1 MKKVLLLILLFL
13 STIGFSFAQQTK
25 IIGKV
30 VDTFNNE
37 KLEYATITVLRASDS
52 VLLGFARSD
61 GEGNFS
67 LKVKEE
73 KKYLMLITCP
83 GFADYID
90 VILPKSAEVNLGE
103 MALFTREKLLSE
115 FVIRQKRGSI
125 IIKGDTTEYIA
136 DSFKVD
142 ANANVEALL
151 KRLPGLQVDK
161 DGQVTAQGEKVT
173 KILVDG
179 EEFFSD
185 DPAVVNKN
193 LQAKTIDKV
202 QVFDKKSENAE
213 FTGIDDGERI
223 KTINLQLKDKYKKGY
238 FGKIAV
244 GGGTDGFFENQGM
257 FNLFRGKMK
266 FSVYGI
272 AANTGKLGL
281 SSDDNSKF
289 GAGMTTYSDEESG
302 TFFSY
307 NGTGDEEADWGGK
320 YNGQGLPKAWTAGA
334 HFSDK
339 WNKDKQHIN
348 FNYRFNRKNIEIV
361 NNTLTQYTLPDS
373 VYYND
378 QKSNTFSTSDRH
390 GLTGLYEWTIDTLS
404 TLKLTA
410 NAAQTNKNNS
420 SNVNAETRGSAGGTI
435 NKSLRKTNNESENKN
450 ADVALIWKKRFK
462 KKGRNVLLEADLKQ
476 TDNLN
481 NGFLRAE
488 NSFFSDGI
496 IDSTVIIDQAKK
508 QQTKAS
514 EVGLNVTYT
523 EPISK
528 KGFMELKYKFSNQN
542 NFSRQLSFNKNAANQ
557 YADLDTLF
565 STDYDFDVNTHRAGA
580 SFRWVYTKLNF
591 SFGAAASNTSFLQTD
606 NLFQTKKERNFNNF
620 FPSAAFTY
628 KFNKQSNLSLNYR
641 GNTQQPRIEQ
651 LQPIRQNLD
660 PLNISIG
667 NPGLRQEFDNSISFR
682 YNSYK
687 VLKGTYY
694 YASGGSTF
702 TKDAIST
709 SENIIESGI
718 RTSQYVNVD
727 GNYSAYIYAG
737 AGYKM
742 KKWNIDYGFNFYAQQ
757 GRNNNI
763 INGLKNKNDNNNYT
777 LGGRLSYDKEKK
789 VSVSFNPSVSLNQ
802 NKSSI
807 SQINTSF
814 WSTSQDVNLLVY
826 LPLKFQI
833 NGDLSWNVRQ
843 KTAAFDRNNNVFQLN
858 AFLAKKF
865 TKKDEIEVRVSVY
878 DIFNQNLGFYQYGN
892 NNAVTQQSYNTI
904 RRYGLL
910 TFTWNFTGSAKE
922 KPVEENQMFEI
933 K

>member
-1 MKKVLLLILLFL
+1 MKKVLLLILLIF
-13 STIGFSFAQQTK
+13 STIGLSFAQQTK
-25 IIGKV
+25 IMGKV

-37 KLEYATITVLRASDS
+37 KLEYATVTVIRASDS

-61 GEGNFS
+61 REGNFS

-90 VILPKSAEVNLGE
+90 IINPKGPEVNLGE

-238 FGKIAV
+238 FGKVAL

-281 SSDDNSKF
+281 SSEDNNKF
-289 GAGMTTYSDEESG
+289 GAGSTTYSDDESG
-302 TFFSY
+302 FMYSY
-307 NGTGDEEADWGGK
+307 NGNGDDEADWGGK
-320 YNGQGLPKAWTAGA
+320 YSGQGLPKAWTAGA
-334 HFSDK
+334 HFSNK

-348 FNYRFNRKNIEIV
+348 FNYRFNRKNIEIG
-361 NNTLTQYTLPDS
+361 NNTITQYTLPDS
-373 VYYND
+373 VYFND

-390 GLTGLYEWTIDTLS
+390 GLTGLYEWTIDSLS
-404 TLKLTA
+404 TVKLTM
-410 NAAQTNKNNS
+410 NAAQMNKSNS
-420 SNVNAETRGSAGGTI
+420 SNVNAETRGNAGGTI
-435 NKSLRKTNNESENKN
+435 NNSLRNTNNEAENKN
-450 ADVALIWKKRFK
+450 ADAALIWKKRFK
-462 KKGRNVLLEADLKQ
+462 KKGRNLLLEANVKQ
-476 TDNLN
+476 TDNVN
-481 NGFLRAE
+481 NGFLLAE
-488 NSFFSDGI
+488 NAFFSEGI
-496 IDSTVIIDQAKK
+496 KDSTVVIDQAKK
-508 QQTKAS
+508 QETRISQIDFNA
-514 EVGLNVTYT
+514 TYT

-528 KGFMELKYKFSNQN
+528 KGFVELKYKFSNQD
-542 NFSRQLSFNKNAANQ
+542 NFSKQLSFNKNAAGQ
-557 YADLDTLF
+557 YSDLDSLF
-565 STDYDFDVNTHRAGA
+565 STDYDFDVNTHRGGA
-580 SFRWVYTKLNF
+580 SFRWVLTKINF

-606 NLFQTKKERNFNNF
+606 NLFSTKLKRNFNNF
-620 FPSAAFTY
+620 FPSAAVNY
-628 KFNKQSNLSLNYR
+628 KFSKQSNLSLNYR

-660 PLNISIG
+660 PLNITIG
-667 NPGLRQEFDNSISFR
+667 NPSLKQEFRNTISLR

-694 YASGGSTF
+694 YASGSTSF
-702 TKDAIST
+702 VNDAIST
-709 SENIIESGI
+709 SETISESGI
-718 RTSQYVNVD
+718 RTSQYVNVP
-727 GNYSAYIYAG
+727 GNYNSYINAG
-737 AGYKM
+737 GGYKIP
-742 KKWNIDYGFNFYAQQ
+742 KWDVHYGLNVSVQQ

-763 INGLKNKNDNNNYT
+763 INNLKNSNNNNSYS
-777 LGGRLSYDKEKK
+777 LSGNINYEKEKK
-789 VSVSFNPSVSLNQ
+789 VSVRLFSSVSINQ
-802 NKSSI
+802 NSSSI
-807 SQINTSF
+807 SQISTSF
-814 WSTSQDVNLLVY
+814 WSTSQDLNLSVY
-826 LPLKFQI
+826 LPLKFQLSTDI
-833 NGDLSWNVRQ
+833 NWSIRQ
-843 KTAAFDRNNNVFQLN
+843 KTAGFNRNNNVFLLN
-858 AFLAKKF
+858 AYLTKKF
-865 TKKDEIEVRVSVY
+865 LKNEEIEVRLAVY
-878 DIFNQNLGFYQYGN
+878 DIFNQNLGFYQYSN
-892 NNAVTQQSYNTI
+892 NNAMTQQNYNTI